1 MQEQDIVALN
11 AWLADA
17 GLQGMAEEEVIR
29 GFAERFVA
37 SGAPLVSGRVL
48 IDTLHPLYEG
58 RAFRWKR
65 GEDEI
70 VVNEYGPTSDGEAL
84 ERWRSTPFYRMEAS
98 GDSLIVQKLDDPEVA
113 TNAFLSMLQ
122 REDLTYAVALVDRFG
137 EQGGIGPADSL
148 YSAWG
153 SDAPDGFRDEDIDAL
168 RRLSPVLALALK
180 AASLGRIAHTL
191 VETYLGRDAG
201 ERVLK
206 GRIARGVAEEIKTV
220 LWFSDLRDY
229 TRISDTAA
237 PEQLIP
243 MLNDYAD
250 VIVSAIHWQGGDV
263 LKLIGDGVLA
273 IFPAADRQAAC
284 LAAITAAGKARAKV
298 AKLNETRTAAG
309 LPATSFYLGLHIG
322 RVFYG
327 NIGSRERLDF
337 TVIGPAVNEVS
348 RIASMCRS
356 VDQALLMSSAFVDGL
371 RQRRQDFLSV
381 GRFALR
387 GVAAPQELFTIDP
400 ALWPTPIA

>member
-1 MQEQDIVALN
+1 MQEQEIAKL
-11 AWLADA
+11 AGWLAEA
-17 GLQGMAEEEVIR
+17 GLRGESEEGLIR
-29 GFAERFVA
+29 GFAEAFLA
-37 SGAPLVSGRVL
+37 AGAPLYSGRVL
-48 IDTLHPLYEG
+48 VDTLHPLYEG
-58 RAFRWKR
+58 RAFHWRR
-65 GEDEI
+65 GEGEI
-70 VVNEYGPTSDGEAL
+70 SVNEYGSSADGEGL
-84 ERWRSTPFYRMEAS
+84 ERWRSTPFHRLEATGES
-98 GDSLIVQKLDDPEVA
+98 HLVLRLDGEAAQNP
-113 TNAFLSMLQ
+113 FLSLLVK
-122 REDLTYAVALVDRFG
+122 EGVAHAVALVDRFG

-153 SDAPDGFRDEDIDAL
+153 SDAADGFREQDVAAL
-168 RRLSPVLALALK
+168 RRLSPTLALALK
-180 AASLGRIAHTL
+180 AASLARITRTL
-191 VETYLGRDAG
+191 ATTYLGRDAG
-201 ERVLK
+201 QRVLS
-206 GRIARGVAEEIKTV
+206 GRIARGVADEIKTV

-229 TRISDTAA
+229 TRISDASA
-237 PEQLIP
+237 PELLIP

-284 LAAITAAGKARAKV
+284 QAALTAAAKARAKV
-298 AKLNETRTAAG
+298 AALNAKRAEAA
-309 LPATSFYLGLHIG
+309 LPTTNFYLGLHIG

-356 VDQALLMSSAFVDGL
+356 VDQALLMSAAFVDGL
-371 RQRRQDFLSV
+371 KQRRQDFLSV

-387 GVAAPQELFTIDP
+387 GVAAPQELFTLDS
-400 ALWPTPIA
+400 AA

>member
-1 MQEQDIVALN
+1 MQEQDIIALN
-11 AWLADA
+11 AWLAEA
-17 GLQGMAEEEVIR
+17 GLQGLGEEALIR
-29 GFAERFVA
+29 GFAERCVA
-37 SGAPLVSGRVL
+37 AGAPLVTGRVL

-58 RAFRWKR
+58 RAFRWRR
-65 GEDEI
+65 GEEEI
-70 VVNEYGPTSDGEAL
+70 VVNEYGPTADGEAL

-98 GDSLIVQKLDDPEVA
+98 GDSLTIHRLADPEIA
-113 TNAFLSMLQ
+113 ENAFLSLLQ
-122 REDLTYAVALVDRFG
+122 RESLTYVVALVDRFG

-153 SDAPDGFRDEDIDAL
+153 TEAPQGFREEDIEAL

-201 ERVLK
+201 QRVLK

-229 TRISDTAA
+229 TRISDTAP

-298 AKLNETRTAAG
+298 AKLNQTRTAAG
-309 LPATSFYLGLHIG
+309 LPVTNFYLGLHIG

-381 GRFALR
+381 GRYALR
-387 GVAAPQELFTIDP
+387 GVAAPQELFTVDP
-400 ALWPTPIA
+400 ALWPTPAA

>member
-1 MQEQDIVALN
+1 MQEQDIAALN
-11 AWLADA
+11 AWLAEA
-17 GLQGMAEEEVIR
+17 GLQGMSEETLIR

-37 SGAPLVSGRVL
+37 AGAPLVAGRVL
-48 IDTLHPLYEG
+48 VDTLHPLYEG
-58 RAFRWKR
+58 RAFRWRR
-65 GEDEI
+65 GESE
-70 VVNEYGPTSDGEAL
+70 VVVSEYGSSADGEAL
-84 ERWRSTPFYRMEAS
+84 ERWRATPFHRLESS
-98 GDSLIVQKLDDPEVA
+98 GESHLVFAIDDEMVTQIP
-113 TNAFLSMLQ
+113 FLALL
-122 REDLTYAVALVDRFG
+122 RNDGVTRAVALVDRFG
-137 EQGGIGPADSL
+137 ERGGIGPADCL

-153 SDAPDGFRDEDIDAL
+153 FDAADGFRDEDVEAL
-168 RRLSPVLALALK
+168 RRLSPLLALALK

-201 ERVLK
+201 RRVLS

-229 TRISDTAA
+229 TRISDSSP
-237 PEQLIP
+237 PELLIP
-243 MLNDYAD
+243 MLNAYAD

-284 LAAITAAGKARAKV
+284 LAAITAAGKARAKI
-298 AKLNETRTAAG
+298 AKLNEKRVAEG

-371 RQRRQDFLSV
+371 KQRRQDFLSV
-381 GRFALR
+381 GRYALR
-387 GVAAPQELFTIDP
+387 GVAAPQELYTVDP
-400 ALWPTPIA
+400 AAWPIPPA